1 MAKILIVEDDLDLVE
16 TYTDLLESHEHS
28 VSAVLRASEAIRML
42 TRCKLDVVLLD
53 LNLPGDS
60 GVIVINFIRSYKP
73 IANIKIIVASGHP
86 EMLNQI
92 KYVSSRVD
100 AILSKPVSNH
110 ELLDLI
116 EASLGKSSEN

>member
-16 TYTDLLESHEHS
+16 TYTDLLEAQNHS
-28 VSAVLRASEAIRML
+28 VTAVLKASEAIRTL
-42 TRCKLDVVLLD
+42 TNSKIDVVILD

-73 IANIKIIVASGHP
+73 ISGMKIIVASGHSD
-86 EMLNQI
+86 MLNQI

-100 AILSKPVSNH
+100 AILSKPISNQ
-110 ELLDLI
+110 ELLALI
-116 EASLGKSSEN
+116 GSTPSSLS